1 MTFLCALFQT
11 GKQMKR
17 LNVVN
22 WLRDVSISRKLYFTV
37 GIMATLIIIEL
48 VTLSFAIKTLSSVRA
63 LVGAEGLWSKAQ
75 KDAAYSLGKYG
86 RSHDEADYLEFKKFL
101 RVPLG
106 DHVTRMELLKAKP
119 DMEVARQGFLEGRF
133 HAGDIDGAINVLTRF
148 HNISYIQ
155 KAVAAWSA
163 ADTLMLEFVALGDE
177 LHREITSSTSSPDRV
192 NELLRRMDPMN
203 DRFTVAEDEFSFTLG
218 DGSRWLEQ
226 LILKLLLGLV
236 LTVEISGLTLTI
248 VVSRS
253 ISRGLNEILDTSAR
267 IASGDLTARARAF
280 SGDEIGRLAV
290 SFNDM
295 TATLQEYIDALKK
308 SEEDLKVSTKLAEQS
323 AVVKENFLANM
334 SHEIRTPMN
343 AVIGFT
349 DILEHSNL
357 DEEQKQVVEYLKIS
371 GKNLLA
377 IINDIL
383 DYSKIESGMIA
394 IEQTPFSIHT
404 VFESLRVMLQQ
415 KVEGKH
421 LHLEL
426 RADKDIPANVIGDP
440 TRLMQI
446 LLNLADN
453 AVKFTEQGSVGIYA
467 DVVSNTRDSVTIS
480 FQVKDSGEG
489 IPEDK
494 FSVIFERFTQARA
507 DTTRKHGGTGLGLSI
522 VKSLVALQNGQLSLK
537 SEKDIG
543 SIFSFTLT
551 YKKVPQ
557 DITDAPGEQPVPAP
571 VPQPLSADTEGKK
584 LPLVLYAEDNLL
596 NQVLV
601 TKAMKPYGITVE
613 MADNGQIAVDK
624 LRNKHY
630 DIVLMDIAMPK
641 MDGHEATRLIR
652 TELKSNVPIIALTA
666 HAMNEE
672 RERCFQSGM
681 NDFVS
686 KPFDARDLYA
696 RIMALYKPA

>member
-1 MTFLCALFQT
+1 
-11 GKQMKR
+11 MKR
-17 LNVVN
+17 LNVVK
-22 WLRDVSISRKLYFTV
+22 WLKDVSISRKLYFTV

-86 RSHDEADYLEFKKFL
+86 RSHDEDDYLEFRKFL
-101 RVPLG
+101 KVPMG
-106 DHVTRMELLKAKP
+106 DHITRMELLKP
-119 DMEVARQGFLEGRF
+119 NPNMDVARQGFLEGRF
-133 HAGDIDGAINVLTRF
+133 HPDDIDGAINVLTRF

-155 KAVAAWSA
+155 KAVAAWSS
-163 ADTLMLEFVALGDE
+163 ADTLMLEFAALGDE
-177 LHREITSSTSSPDRV
+177 LHREITSPTSSPEKIK
-192 NELLRRMDPMN
+192 ELLRRMDPMN
-203 DRFTVAEDEFSFTLG
+203 DRFTRAEDEFSYSLG
-218 DGSRWLEQ
+218 DGSRWLEH

-248 VVSRS
+248 VVSRN
-253 ISRGLNEILDTSAR
+253 ISRGLNEILGTSAK

-280 SGDEIGRLAV
+280 SHDEIGRLAV

-383 DYSKIESGMIA
+383 DYSKIESGMIV
-394 IEQTPFSIHT
+394 IEQIPFSIYT
-404 VFESLRVMLQQ
+404 VFDSLKVMLAQ

-426 RADKDIPANVIGDP
+426 RADKAIPQNVIGDP

-453 AVKFTEQGSVGIYA
+453 AVKFTEKGSVGIYA
-467 DVVSNTRDSVTIS
+467 DVVSTTRDSVTIS

-494 FSVIFERFTQARA
+494 FSVIFERFTQAHA

-557 DITDAPGEQPVPAP
+557 DIKDVQEEAAIAAP
-571 VPQPLSADTEGKK
+571 VQQPQPETKEEKK

-613 MADNGQIAVDK
+613 MADNGAIAVEK
-624 LRNKHY
+624 LRQKHY
-630 DIVLMDIAMPK
+630 DLVLMDIAMPK

-652 TELKSNVPIIALTA
+652 NELKSNVPIIALTA

-672 RERCFQSGM
+672 REKCFQSGM

-686 KPFDARDLYA
+686 KPFDAKDLYA
-696 RIMALYKPA
+696 RIMALYKPS

>member
-1 MTFLCALFQT
+1 
-11 GKQMKR
+11 
-17 LNVVN
+17 
-22 WLRDVSISRKLYFTV
+22 
-37 GIMATLIIIEL
+37 
-48 VTLSFAIKTLSSVRA
+48 
-63 LVGAEGLWSKAQ
+63 
-75 KDAAYSLGKYG
+75 
-86 RSHDEADYLEFKKFL
+86 
-101 RVPLG
+101 
-106 DHVTRMELLKAKP
+106 
-119 DMEVARQGFLEGRF
+119 
-133 HAGDIDGAINVLTRF
+133 
-148 HNISYIQ
+148 
-155 KAVAAWSA
+155 
-163 ADTLMLEFVALGDE
+163 
-177 LHREITSSTSSPDRV
+177 
-192 NELLRRMDPMN
+192 MDPMN
-203 DRFTVAEDEFSFTLG
+203 DRFTRAEDEFSYSLG
-218 DGSRWLEQ
+218 DGSRWLEH

-248 VVSRS
+248 VVSRN
-253 ISRGLNEILDTSAR
+253 ISRGLNEILGTSAK

-280 SGDEIGRLAV
+280 SHDEIGRFAV

-295 TATLQEYIDALKK
+295 TATLKEYIDALKK

-383 DYSKIESGMIA
+383 DYSKIESGMIV
-394 IEQTPFSIHT
+394 IEQIPFSIYT
-404 VFESLRVMLQQ
+404 VFDSLKVMLAQ

-426 RADKDIPANVIGDP
+426 RADKAIPQNVIGDP

-453 AVKFTEQGSVGIYA
+453 AVKFTEKGSVGIYA
-467 DVVSNTRDSVTIS
+467 DVVSTTRDSVTIS

-494 FSVIFERFTQARA
+494 FSVIFERFTQAHA

-557 DITDAPGEQPVPAP
+557 DIKDVQEEAAIAAP
-571 VPQPLSADTEGKK
+571 VQQPQPETKEEKK

-613 MADNGQIAVDK
+613 MADNGAIAVEK
-624 LRNKHY
+624 LRQKHY
-630 DIVLMDIAMPK
+630 DLVLMDIAMPK

-652 TELKSNVPIIALTA
+652 NELKSNVPIIALTA

-672 RERCFQSGM
+672 REKCFQSGM

-686 KPFDARDLYA
+686 KPFDAKDLYA
-696 RIMALYKPA
+696 RIMALYKPS